1 MTNREK
7 EKYMIFTKIGIENYR
22 AIDHLEYEPQNRIAC
37 LSGSNGRGKSSFFS
51 ALYTGLTGNIDKTNV
66 QNGKEYAE
74 IQIETLDRD
83 QNMVSI
89 LRKIPRQKPN
99 QLKINGKTTKI
110 ADGNQFISSIMNM
123 PISDFQIVTSSDV
136 MTHLKPREFSDFLVK
151 YIPEKLN
158 LDQLLKFDPT
168 LVEAEKNLLR
178 AQVKDQNEI
187 TIPDIKNIYKQFRD
201 LDLSTKRE
209 IERLEALIQ
218 TYMQEHHGATTR
230 TQEVIQAD
238 LSKTSNLEA
247 QYIAAEKR
255 KKTNQQLLQIIQ
267 SLQTELQGKKLV
279 ELKYKSQD
287 IYHYVQQLYNYKR
300 PMESQLR
307 INDNTIQ
314 KMNQYIASMQK
325 SQCPLHQDIV
335 CQTDKSA
342 VIREMQNTIQSL
354 QQNNLEIKANIK
366 KATKTIT
373 DYEAYYQKLLEAE
386 KYNQELALKQNQ
398 LEEHKKVY
406 QASVQE
412 TNGPKIS
419 KNYDFKAKKDA
430 LMMEFQERLKYEQ
443 HLQSQNNL
451 KKQKELHEYYQKLI
465 KFLAMDGIAIEKIT
479 EYYLNLFNQT
489 IAARIQLLNIDLNI
503 QFVLDDGISYR
514 VYKQGT
520 NECLEYEQLS
530 TGEKK
535 IIAFLI
541 LDLLNILSGARLMFL
556 DDLND
561 LDVQTF
567 EHFIQMITNPEF
579 QKYYDHIF
587 IGTVLNSDF
596 RNVLSNYQNC
606 IDFIY

>member
-1 MTNREK
+1 
-7 EKYMIFTKIGIENYR
+7 
-22 AIDHLEYEPQNRIAC
+22 
-37 LSGSNGRGKSSFFS
+37 
-51 ALYTGLTGNIDKTNV
+51 
-66 QNGKEYAE
+66 
-74 IQIETLDRD
+74 
-83 QNMVSI
+83 
-89 LRKIPRQKPN
+89 
-99 QLKINGKTTKI
+99 
-110 ADGNQFISSIMNM
+110 
-123 PISDFQIVTSSDV
+123 
-136 MTHLKPREFSDFLVK
+136 
-151 YIPEKLN
+151 
-158 LDQLLKFDPT
+158 
-168 LVEAEKNLLR
+168 
-178 AQVKDQNEI
+178 
-187 TIPDIKNIYKQFRD
+187 
-201 LDLSTKRE
+201 
-209 IERLEALIQ
+209 
-218 TYMQEHHGATTR
+218 
-230 TQEVIQAD
+230 
-238 LSKTSNLEA
+238 
-247 QYIAAEKR
+247 
-255 KKTNQQLLQIIQ
+255 
-267 SLQTELQGKKLV
+267 
-279 ELKYKSQD
+279 
-287 IYHYVQQLYNYKR
+287 
-300 PMESQLR
+300 
-307 INDNTIQ
+307 
-314 KMNQYIASMQK
+314 MQK

-354 QQNNLEIKANIK
+354 QQNNLVIQSNIEKAE
-366 KATKTIT
+366 KTIT
-373 DYEAYYQKLLEAE
+373 EYEAYYQKLLEDE
-386 KYNQELALKQNQ
+386 KYNQELSLKQNQ

-419 KNYDFKAKKDA
+419 ENYDFKAKKDA

-489 IAARIQLLNIDLNI
+489 IAARIQLLNISLNI

>member
-1 MTNREK
+1 
-7 EKYMIFTKIGIENYR
+7 MIFTKIGIENYR

-37 LSGSNGRGKSSFFS
+37 LSGPNGRGKSSFFS

-89 LRKIPRQKPN
+89 LRKIPRQKSN

-178 AQVKDQNEI
+178 EQVKDQNEI

-218 TYMQEHHGATTR
+218 TYMQEHHGIPAR

-267 SLQTELQGKKLV
+267 SLQTELQGKKLI

-287 IYHYVQQLYNYKR
+287 IYNYVQQLYNYKH

-325 SQCPLHQDIV
+325 SQCPLHQDII
-335 CQTDKSA
+335 CQTDKST
-342 VIREMQNTIQSL
+342 VIQEMQNTIQSL
-354 QQNNLEIKANIK
+354 QQNNLEIKANIE

-386 KYNQELALKQNQ
+386 KYNQELTLKQNQ

-419 KNYDFKAKKDA
+419 ENYDFKAKKDA

>member
-1 MTNREK
+1 
-7 EKYMIFTKIGIENYR
+7 MIFTKIGIENYR

-37 LSGSNGRGKSSFFS
+37 LSGPNGRGKSSFFS

-74 IQIETLDRD
+74 VQIETLDRD

-89 LRKIPRQKPN
+89 LRKIPRQKAN

-110 ADGNQFISSIMNM
+110 ADGNQFISSVMNM

-178 AQVKDQNEI
+178 AQVKDQNKI
-187 TIPDIKNIYKQFRD
+187 TIPDIKNMYKQFRD

-218 TYMQEHHGATTR
+218 TYMQEHHGAATR
-230 TQEVIQAD
+230 TQEAIQAD

-287 IYHYVQQLYNYKR
+287 IYHCVQQLYNYKR

-307 INDNTIQ
+307 INNNTIQ

-354 QQNNLEIKANIK
+354 QQNDLVIQSNIEKAE
-366 KATKTIT
+366 KTIT
-373 DYEAYYQKLLEAE
+373 EYEAYYQKLLEHE
-386 KYNQELALKQNQ
+386 KYNQELSLKQNQ

-419 KNYDFKAKKDA
+419 ENYDFKAKKDA

-489 IAARIQLLNIDLNI
+489 IAARIQLLNISLNI

>member
-1 MTNREK
+1 
-7 EKYMIFTKIGIENYR
+7 MIFTKIGIENYR

-37 LSGSNGRGKSSFFS
+37 LSGPNGRGKSSFFS

-74 IQIETLDRD
+74 VQIETLDRD

-89 LRKIPRQKPN
+89 LRKIPRQKAN

-110 ADGNQFISSIMNM
+110 ADGNQFISSVMNM

-158 LDQLLKFDPT
+158 LDQLLRFDPT

-178 AQVKDQNEI
+178 AQVKDQNKI
-187 TIPDIKNIYKQFRD
+187 TIPDIKNMYKQFRD

-218 TYMQEHHGATTR
+218 TYMQEHHGAATR

-287 IYHYVQQLYNYKR
+287 IYHYVQQSYNYKR

-307 INDNTIQ
+307 INNNTIQ

-354 QQNNLEIKANIK
+354 QQNNLVIQSNIEKAE
-366 KATKTIT
+366 KTIT
-373 DYEAYYQKLLEAE
+373 EYEAYYQKLLEDE
-386 KYNQELALKQNQ
+386 KYNQELSLKQNQ

-419 KNYDFKAKKDA
+419 ENYDFKAKKDA

-489 IAARIQLLNIDLNI
+489 IAARIQLLNISLNI

>member
-1 MTNREK
+1 
-7 EKYMIFTKIGIENYR
+7 MIFTKIGIENYR

-37 LSGSNGRGKSSFFS
+37 LSGPNGRGKSSFFS

-74 IQIETLDRD
+74 IQIETSDRD

-287 IYHYVQQLYNYKR
+287 IY
-300 PMESQLR
+300 
-307 INDNTIQ
+307 
-314 KMNQYIASMQK
+314 K
-325 SQCPLHQDIV
+325 S
-335 CQTDKSA
+335 
-342 VIREMQNTIQSL
+342 
-354 QQNNLEIKANIK
+354 
-366 KATKTIT
+366 
-373 DYEAYYQKLLEAE
+373 
-386 KYNQELALKQNQ
+386 
-398 LEEHKKVY
+398 
-406 QASVQE
+406 
-412 TNGPKIS
+412 
-419 KNYDFKAKKDA
+419 
-430 LMMEFQERLKYEQ
+430 
-443 HLQSQNNL
+443 
-451 KKQKELHEYYQKLI
+451 
-465 KFLAMDGIAIEKIT
+465 
-479 EYYLNLFNQT
+479 
-489 IAARIQLLNIDLNI
+489 
-503 QFVLDDGISYR
+503 
-514 VYKQGT
+514 
-520 NECLEYEQLS
+520 
-530 TGEKK
+530 
-535 IIAFLI
+535 
-541 LDLLNILSGARLMFL
+541 
-556 DDLND
+556 
-561 LDVQTF
+561 
-567 EHFIQMITNPEF
+567 
-579 QKYYDHIF
+579 
-587 IGTVLNSDF
+587 
-596 RNVLSNYQNC
+596 
-606 IDFIY
+606 

>member
-1 MTNREK
+1 
-7 EKYMIFTKIGIENYR
+7 MIFTKIGIENYR

-37 LSGSNGRGKSSFFS
+37 LSGPNGRGKSSFFS

-74 IQIETLDRD
+74 VQIETLDRD

-89 LRKIPRQKPN
+89 LRKIPRQKAN

-110 ADGNQFISSIMNM
+110 ADGNQFISSVMNM

-178 AQVKDQNEI
+178 AQVKDQNKI
-187 TIPDIKNIYKQFRD
+187 TIPDIKNMYKQFRD

-218 TYMQEHHGATTR
+218 TYMQEHHGAATR
-230 TQEVIQAD
+230 TQEAIQAD

-279 ELKYKSQD
+279 ELKYKPQD

-307 INDNTIQ
+307 INNNTIQ

-354 QQNNLEIKANIK
+354 QQNDLVIQSNIEKAE
-366 KATKTIT
+366 KTIT
-373 DYEAYYQKLLEAE
+373 EYEAYYQKLLEDE
-386 KYNQELALKQNQ
+386 KYNQELSLKQNQ

-419 KNYDFKAKKDA
+419 ENYDFKAKKDA

-489 IAARIQLLNIDLNI
+489 IAARIQLLNISLNI

>member
-1 MTNREK
+1 
-7 EKYMIFTKIGIENYR
+7 MIFTKIGIENYR
-22 AIDHLEYEPQNRIAC
+22 AITHLEYEPQNKIAC
-37 LSGSNGRGKSSFFS
+37 LAGPNGKGKSSFFS

-66 QNGKEYAE
+66 QNGKEAAE
-74 IQIETLDRD
+74 IQIETLDKD

-89 LRKIPRQKPN
+89 TRKIPKQKSN

-110 ADGNQFISSIMNM
+110 NDGNQFISDVINM

-136 MTHLKPREFSDFLVK
+136 MTHLRPRDFSDFLVK

-158 LDQLLKFDPT
+158 IDQLLKFDPT
-168 LVEAEKNLLR
+168 LVDAEKNLLKEK
-178 AQVKDQNEI
+178 VKNPKEI
-187 TIPDIKNIYKQFRD
+187 TIPDIKNLYQQFRD
-201 LDLSTKRE
+201 LDLYTKRE

-218 TYMQEHHGATTR
+218 TFMQEHHGPQAR
-230 TQEVIQAD
+230 TIEQIQKEINKI
-238 LSKTSNLEA
+238 SQKEA
-247 QYIAAEKR
+247 EHLAAEKR
-255 KKTNQQLLQIIQ
+255 KQASQQLLQTIQ
-267 SLQTELQGKKLV
+267 KLQE
-279 ELKYKSQD
+279 ELKGKELIKLKHSAKDVYA
-287 IYHYVQQLYNYKR
+287 YLQQLYNYKR
-300 PMESQLR
+300 PMESQLS

-314 KMNQYIASMQK
+314 NLTQFISSMQK

-342 VIREMQNTIQSL
+342 VIQKMQSSMQSV
-354 QQNNLEIKANIK
+354 QQNNQVIKENLEKT
-366 KATKTIT
+366 TKMINE
-373 DYEAYYQKLLEAE
+373 YEKYYQKLLEAE
-386 KYNQELALKQNQ
+386 KYNEMFVMKQDQLK
-398 LEEHKKVY
+398 EHMKVY
-406 QASVQE
+406 QASMQE
-412 TNGPKIS
+412 IVDVKSPETQ
-419 KNYDFKAKKDA
+419 DFKSEKNA
-430 LMMEFQERLKYEQ
+430 LMLEYQERLKYEQ
-443 HLQSQNNL
+443 HLKDQDNL
-451 KKQKELHEYYQKLI
+451 KKNNEFHEYYQKLI

-489 IAARIQLLNIDLNI
+489 IAARIQLLNIDLNV

-514 VYKQGT
+514 VYKQGID
-520 NECLEYEQLS
+520 ECLEYNQLS

-561 LDVQTF
+561 LDTQTF

-596 RNVLSNYQNC
+596 RNVLSNYANC
-606 IDFIY
+606 MDFIY

>member
-1 MTNREK
+1 
-7 EKYMIFTKIGIENYR
+7 MIFTKIGIENYR

-37 LSGSNGRGKSSFFS
+37 LSGPNGRGKSSFFS

-74 IQIETLDRD
+74 IQIETLDKD

-89 LRKIPRQKPN
+89 LRKIPRQKSN
-99 QLKINGKTTKI
+99 QLKINGKATKI
-110 ADGNQFISSIMNM
+110 TDGNQFISSVMNM

-158 LDQLLKFDPT
+158 FDQLVGFDPT
-168 LVEAEKNLLR
+168 LVDVEKNLLKE
-178 AQVKDQNEI
+178 QVRDSKEI
-187 TIPDIKNIYKQFRD
+187 TIPDIKSLYKQFRD
-201 LDLSTKRE
+201 LDLSAKRE
-209 IERLEALIQ
+209 IERLEAVIQ
-218 TYMQEHHGATTR
+218 TYMQEHQNVTAR

-238 LSKTSNLEA
+238 LNKINNLEA
-247 QYIAAEKR
+247 QYLAAEKR

-267 SLQTELQGKKLV
+267 SLQTELQGKKLL

-287 IYHYVQQLYNYKR
+287 IYNYVQQLYNYKR
-300 PMESQLR
+300 PMESQLK

-314 KMNQYIASMQK
+314 KMNQYIISMQK
-325 SQCPLHQDIV
+325 SQCPLHQDII

-342 VIREMQNTIQSL
+342 VIQEMQNTIQSL
-354 QQNNLEIKANIK
+354 QQNNLEIKANIE
-366 KATKTIT
+366 KAEKTIAE
-373 DYEAYYQKLLEAE
+373 YEAYYQKLLEAE
-386 KYNQELALKQNQ
+386 KYNQELTLKQNQ

-419 KNYDFKAKKDA
+419 ENYDFKAKKDA
-430 LMMEFQERLKYEQ
+430 LMLEFQERLKYEQ
-443 HLQSQNNL
+443 HIKDQNDL
-451 KKQKELHEYYQKLI
+451 KRQKEYHEYYQKLI
-465 KFLAMDGIAIEKIT
+465 KFLAMDGVAIEKIT

-489 IAARIQLLNIDLNI
+489 IAARIQLLNIGLNV

-514 VYKQGT
+514 VYKQGI